1 MPEDA
6 VGTQEAASTQQAPSE
21 SLGESR
27 ATSHSLSTESSESN
41 GQKQDDGRQT
51 AQTPK
56 QKRESRYERTKRE
69 RAQFNAERA
78 QFERQ
83 RQEFAQERARA
94 EAEKNPKYT
103 LDELRMYRDQWDA
116 EGQAEL
122 VRRADKEIQRM
133 EAAAQAEEA
142 KRTVKYPPVG
152 TAEHKAMWQE
162 AERDLY
168 QRDPDFMRPGTALDQ
183 MIRSIMS
190 GPNGDGYRHH
200 PQGIYAA
207 YTAAKLEL
215 SEAAT
220 RDLRTK
226 VAQYEK
232 DLARYGGLTSIGGGA
247 PARVGNGQVDFAKL
261 STKEMRARLTRGA
274 KRDGVPWF

>member
-27 ATSHSLSTESSESN
+27 AVNHAIGDESSESN

-69 RAQFNAERA
+69 RAEFNAQRA
-78 QFERQ
+78 SFERQ
-83 RQEFAQERARA
+83 RQEFAQERARV

-103 LDELRMYRDQWDA
+103 LDELRMYRDQWDN

-122 VRRADKEIQRM
+122 VRRADKEIARM
-133 EAAAQAEEA
+133 EAAAQAEKA
-142 KRTVKYPPVG
+142 QRTVEYPPPG
-152 TAEHKAMWQE
+152 TPEHKAQWE
-162 AERDLY
+162 AAERDLF
-168 QRDPDFMRPGTALDQ
+168 QADPEFMRNGTPLDQ
-183 MIRSIMS
+183 KLREIMS
-190 GPNGDGYRHH
+190 GPNGNVYRQH
-200 PQGIYAA
+200 PRGIVAA
-207 YTAAKLEL
+207 YHAAKLEL
-215 SEAAT
+215 TEAANKE
-220 RDLRTK
+220 LQTK
-226 VAQYEK
+226 ISQYEK